1 MSAMAQR
8 DMVLWLVDGNTRQAL
23 DGRMLGLA
31 RSERGARSDVVAAKG
46 LVHRQEQSSK
56 SMYLVMACSIR
67 PGVLSRRVRRVRG
80 QANSS
85 LSASGWTSSRTWSAV
100 LEAVL
105 RAA

>member
-31 RSERGARSDVVAAKG
+31 RSERGARSGVVAAKR

-56 SMYLVMACSIR
+56 SMYLVWSVVYDLLYFYGESDGCVARQIR
-67 PGVLSRRVRRVRG
+67 RSALLAGRHRGPGQRFWRLC
-80 QANSS
+80 
-85 LSASGWTSSRTWSAV
+85 
-100 LEAVL
+100 
-105 RAA
+105 